1 MRNNPPLSLD
11 QQIDAARRE
20 VEKQEATIAVL
31 KSDVEEDADVSGQL
45 IELLTTLN
53 TQLQKIEA
61 R

>member
-1 MRNNPPLSLD
+1 MRSIVKRLYEFLPSLD
-11 QQIDAARRE
+11 EQTEAAE
-20 VEKQEATIAVL
+20 STIAVL